1 MIYKKTKLYQE
12 HLNLKGNMVPFSGFL
27 LPTHYT
33 SIKEEHLAVR
43 NSAGLFDV
51 SHMGEILINGSE
63 SERFIN
69 YVSTNDV
76 KLISDGRA
84 QYSLLCNSKGGILDD
99 IIIYRKSLK
108 VLCLL

>member
-1 MIYKKTKLYQE
+1 MIYRKTKLYQE

-51 SHMGEILINGSE
+51 SHMGEILIDGSE

-69 YVSTNDV
+69 W
-76 KLISDGRA
+76 IGE
-84 QYSLLCNSKGGILDD
+84 SLEESLRVFIMFIVGLNCSYFFSRFTYHLVNSQ
-99 IIIYRKSLK
+99 
-108 VLCLL
+108 VL

>member
-12 HLNLKGNMVPFSGFL
+12 HLNLKGNMVPFSGFFTSNSL
-27 LPTHYT
+27 YF

-51 SHMGEILINGSE
+51 SHMGEILIDGSE
-63 SERFIN
+63 SERFLN

-76 KLISDGRA
+76 KLVTRLAELNIPYFVT
-84 QYSLLCNSKGGILDD
+84 QKEVY
-99 IIIYRKSLK
+99 
-108 VLCLL
+108 

>member
-51 SHMGEILINGSE
+51 SHMGEILIDGPE
-63 SERFIN
+63 SERFLN

-76 KLISDGRA
+76 KLVTTLPPPED
-84 QYSLLCNSKGGILDD
+84 LLLTPVIPPLFLL
-99 IIIYRKSLK
+99 IAIY
-108 VLCLL
+108 